1 MTPRTLLRLGR
12 VSNLPTVWSNALA
25 GAALVGALAGGLAGG
40 LTGGMG
46 GLALAALA
54 LTLAYVAGMWLN
66 DAFDAEIDA
75 RERPSRPIPA
85 GEISCKAVFAGGWA
99 MLAAAVAVAALTGP
113 AAGLAA
119 VALAGAVA
127 LYDWVHKRTALA
139 PLIMGAARALSYLVA
154 AAAVAP
160 HALDGGALDGHALAI
175 GALGL
180 AAHVAG
186 LTYAARQ
193 EAYDRLGALWPLG
206 VLAVPAAIALWLS
219 LTVPLAAPFAV
230 ALLLVTALAIRRL
243 LRRGPG
249 DVPQAVVA
257 MIAAIA
263 LWDATLIAAAGAPVA
278 ALAAAGCFG
287 LTLALQR
294 LVAGT

>member
-25 GAALVGALAGGLAGG
+25 GAALVGGLAASGG
-40 LTGGMG
+40 ALG

-66 DAFDAEIDA
+66 DAFDADIDA

-85 GEISCKAVFAGGWA
+85 GEISRGAVFAGGWA

-113 AAGLAA
+113 AAALAT

-160 HALDGGALDGHALAI
+160 HALDGRLLAI

-206 VLAVPAAIALWLS
+206 VLAVPAAIALWLAA
-219 LTVPLAAPFAV
+219 TVPVAAPSAV

-249 DVPQAVVA
+249 DVPGAVVA

-294 LVAGT
+294 VVAGT